1 MGSRATVVPYL
12 EDTSRKVDGGK
23 LYVETYGCQMN
34 VNDMEIVLAIM
45 KDSGYTEIVQTP
57 EESDIIFIN
66 TCAIRENAE
75 HKIWHRLN
83 YFKHLKSRYVNLHW
97 LSHFFSLLLLTLVCA
112 QRSWSSYQHLNLIW
126 GCCMIQVES

>member
-1 MGSRATVVPYL
+1 MYVLEDRNVLFVSMFWMLYSERVGNVGSRATVVPYL
-12 EDTSRKVDGGK
+12 EDSSRRVDGGK

-83 YFKHLKSRYVNLHW
+83 YFKHLKSRCVN
-97 LSHFFSLLLLTLVCA
+97 
-112 QRSWSSYQHLNLIW
+112 
-126 GCCMIQVES
+126 

>member
-1 MGSRATVVPYL
+1 MLCSNGVGNVGSRATVVPYL

-83 YFKHLKSRYVNLHW
+83 YFKHLKSRYVNCFRMFHCL
-97 LSHFFSLLLLTLVCA
+97 FSTQNAGL
-112 QRSWSSYQHLNLIW
+112 
-126 GCCMIQVES
+126 

>member
-1 MGSRATVVPYL
+1 MDYRATVIPYL
-12 EDTSRKVDGGK
+12 EDASRKVDGGR

-45 KDSGYTEIVQTP
+45 KDAGYTEVVEKP

-83 YFKHLKSRYVNLHW
+83 YFKHLKTR
-97 LSHFFSLLLLTLVCA
+97 LV
-112 QRSWSSYQHLNLIW
+112 SSYCLQSLHLIVLAVT
-126 GCCMIQVES
+126 CPHF

>member
-1 MGSRATVVPYL
+1 MDYRATVIPYL
-12 EDTSRKVDGGK
+12 EDASRKVDGGR

-34 VNDMEIVLAIM
+34 AIM
-45 KDSGYTEIVQTP
+45 KDAGYTEVVEKP

-83 YFKHLKSRYVNLHW
+83 YFKHLKTRLVIFIVSRACIQLC
-97 LSHFFSLLLLTLVCA
+97 LLLPVT
-112 QRSWSSYQHLNLIW
+112 HF
-126 GCCMIQVES
+126 

>member
-1 MGSRATVVPYL
+1 VVPYL

-45 KDSGYTEIVQTP
+45 KDSGYTEIVTTP

-83 YFKHLKSRYVNLHW
+83 YFKHLKSRYVNWRLGL
-97 LSHFFSLLLLTLVCA
+97 LSTACNILGVVLTCESDDLLF
-112 QRSWSSYQHLNLIW
+112 
-126 GCCMIQVES
+126 QVEP

>member
-1 MGSRATVVPYL
+1 MVPYL

-45 KDSGYTEIVQTP
+45 KDSGYTEIVTTP

-83 YFKHLKSRYVNLHW
+83 YFKHLKSRYVNCKLGQFPQ
-97 LSHFFSLLLLTLVCA
+97 LAILLELC
-112 QRSWSSYQHLNLIW
+112 QHVNLMT
-126 GCCMIQVES
+126 CYYFQVEP

>member
-1 MGSRATVVPYL
+1 VDYRATVIPYL
-12 EDTSRKVDGGK
+12 EDASRKVDGGR

-45 KDSGYTEIVQTP
+45 KDAGYTEVVEKP

-83 YFKHLKSRYVNLHW
+83 YFKHLKTRLVIFIVSRACIQLC
-97 LSHFFSLLLLTLVCA
+97 LLLPVT
-112 QRSWSSYQHLNLIW
+112 HF
-126 GCCMIQVES
+126 